1 MLPCVC
7 STMNA
12 THGGHARAVRRTG
25 ALRKGMTLPPN
36 LSSLLTEMPEAEDG
50 GNRDHEV
57 ERRRAKGYS
66 LTLANRSA
74 VAYGNDDTQIDND
87 YHHSS
92 DGDEDDDDDDSDMDD
107 FTDDEDDDE
116 IIYENPVRLNPI

>member
-1 MLPCVC
+1 MY
-7 STMNA
+7 
-12 THGGHARAVRRTG
+12 GGNARAVRRTG

-36 LSSLLTEMPEAEDG
+36 LSSLLTKMSEADDS
-50 GNRDHEV
+50 GNRDPEV
-57 ERRRAKGYS
+57 ERRRTKGHS

-74 VAYGNDDTQIDND
+74 VDYGNDDTQIDND

-92 DGDEDDDDDDSDMDD
+92 DGDEDDDDDDDSDMDD

-116 IIYENPVRLNPI
+116 IIYENPVRLIPI